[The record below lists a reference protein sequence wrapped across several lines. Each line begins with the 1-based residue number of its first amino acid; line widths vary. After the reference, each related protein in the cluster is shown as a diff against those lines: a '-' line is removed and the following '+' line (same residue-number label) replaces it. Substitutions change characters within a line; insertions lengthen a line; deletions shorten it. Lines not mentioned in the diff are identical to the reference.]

1 MDYPKLIKEY
11 RDKKILSQQEFAK
24 LVGVS
29 FVTVNRWE
37 NGHFNPTIKVKRI
50 LNKLFIEAKLI
61 KEDE

>member
-29 FVTVNRWE
+29 FVTVNR
-37 NGHFNPTIKVKRI
+37 
-50 LNKLFIEAKLI
+50 
-61 KEDE
+61 